1 MTRHA
6 CFTRIAPS
14 LLFALAAC
22 GGKVVAEPSG
32 GSGASG
38 AAGGQTSSSNGAS
51 NGAGASGTT
60 GTSAT
65 TGTTGAGGTTT
76 TDCASL
82 EAAYVT
88 ALAAAVACDPCID
101 FDECMNGP
109 TLYDTCGC
117 PVGGSISKKE
127 EYQAAFDAYNAWTMA
142 GCGPHDCGKPCV
154 SPGGA
159 WTCKQSGEGCVG
171 TCQPATF

>member
-6 CFTRIAPS
+6 CFNRIVSS

-22 GGKVVAEPSG
+22 GGNVVAEPSG
-32 GSGASG
+32 GSGGSG
-38 AAGGQTSSSNGAS
+38 AGGGQPTSSASSGAS
-51 NGAGASGTT
+51 ASGTT
-60 GTSAT
+60 GPSGT
-65 TGTTGAGGTTT
+65 TGTTGAGGTTSV
-76 TDCASL
+76 DCPSL
-82 EAAYVT
+82 ESAYVT
-88 ALAAAVACDPCID
+88 ALSAATACDPCID

-117 PVGGSISKKE
+117 PTGASVTKKA
-127 EYQAAFDAYNAWTMA
+127 EYEAATAAYDAWTMA
-142 GCGPHDCGKPCV
+142 GCGPHDCGKPCA

-159 WTCKQSGEGCVG
+159 WICKQSGEGCVG